1 MNLDTRGSRRRPQWL
16 TQGQQCQEPCCAPQ
30 SQPSSSPFVSIGQSA
45 TPLEILTI
53 EALLCQTAEEVAPP
67 LAASAPRQTPAAE
80 GTRRGASSL
89 VAKYQPQQT
98 RPCIAEGGVA
108 RALPMSRCR
117 GEVVFTFSAMLE
129 NARRVLRIGTRAV
142 SVRRMMLPMLRHLLD
157 SVGTS
162 GGALI
167 VGSSALATL
176 VLLARGKARK
186 RLA

>member
-1 MNLDTRGSRRRPQWL
+1 
-16 TQGQQCQEPCCAPQ
+16 
-30 SQPSSSPFVSIGQSA
+30 
-45 TPLEILTI
+45 
-53 EALLCQTAEEVAPP
+53 
-67 LAASAPRQTPAAE
+67 
-80 GTRRGASSL
+80 
-89 VAKYQPQQT
+89 
-98 RPCIAEGGVA
+98 
-108 RALPMSRCR
+108 MSRCR